1 MPYSMITAN
10 LVRPVRVLHV
20 SPEGASNR
28 PDVAA
33 TEEPLEVRVDGDPFA
48 VIMRTPGADRELA
61 AGFLFA
67 ERVLASASDIE
78 SIERDPESR
87 NAIDVRIGAARA
99 QALALRADHRRR
111 VVTSSSCGLCGRVT
125 IESLRVEA
133 PAIVADWIIPAAVI
147 AGLPDALR
155 RAQAV
160 FDETGG
166 LHGAGLFDRSGNL
179 EITAEDV
186 GRHNAVDK
194 LVGQMLLAGRLPL
207 DHSILFVSGRTSYE
221 IVQKA
226 FLAGIPVV
234 GAVSAPS
241 SLAVE
246 LAGESGI
253 TLLGFVR
260 GPAFNVY
267 SHAHRLAAADRNPVE
282 DRGVSKV

>member
-1 MPYSMITAN
+1 MPHDQPYSMMTAN

-20 SPEGASNR
+20 SPDGVASR

-33 TEEPLEVRVDGDPFA
+33 TEEPMEVRIDGEPFA
-48 VIMRTPGADRELA
+48 VIMRTPGSDRELA

-67 ERVLASASDIE
+67 ERVILAGGDVV
-78 SIERDPESR
+78 SIERDADSR
-87 NAIDVRIGAARA
+87 NVMDVRIGADRARN
-99 QALALRADHRRR
+99 LASRSDARRR
-111 VVTSSSCGLCGRVT
+111 VVMNSSCGLCGRVT
-125 IESLRVEA
+125 IDSLRVES
-133 PAIVADWIIPAAVI
+133 PDIVADWNVSAAVI
-147 AGLPDALR
+147 GGLADALR

-160 FDETGG
+160 FNETGG
-166 LHGAGLFDRSGNL
+166 LHAAGLFNRSGAL
-179 EITAEDV
+179 EVVAEDV

-194 LVGQMLLAGRLPL
+194 VVGRMLLEERLPL
-207 DHSILFVSGRTSYE
+207 GESILFVSGRTSYE

-246 LAGESGI
+246 LAEDVGI

-267 SHAHRLAAADRNPVE
+267 SHGHRLAR
-282 DRGVSKV
+282 

>member
-1 MPYSMITAN
+1 MPHDQPYSMMTAN

-20 SPEGASNR
+20 SPDGVASR

-33 TEEPLEVRVDGDPFA
+33 TEEPMEVRIDGEPFA
-48 VIMRTPGADRELA
+48 VIMRTPGSDRELA

-67 ERVLASASDIE
+67 ERVILSGSDVI
-78 SIERDPESR
+78 SIERDADSR
-87 NAIDVRIGAARA
+87 NVMDVRIGADRARN
-99 QALALRADHRRR
+99 LASRSDARRR
-111 VVTSSSCGLCGRVT
+111 VVMNSSCGLCGRVT
-125 IESLRVEA
+125 IDSLRVES
-133 PAIVADWIIPAAVI
+133 PDIVADWNVSAAVI
-147 AGLPDALR
+147 GGLADALR

-160 FDETGG
+160 FNETGG
-166 LHGAGLFDRSGNL
+166 LHAAGLFNRSGAL
-179 EITAEDV
+179 EVVAEDV

-194 LVGQMLLAGRLPL
+194 VVGRMLLEERLPL
-207 DHSILFVSGRTSYE
+207 GESILFVSGRTSYE

-246 LAGESGI
+246 LAEDVGI

-267 SHAHRLAAADRNPVE
+267 SHGHRLAR
-282 DRGVSKV
+282 

>member
-1 MPYSMITAN
+1 MPHDQPYSMMTAN

-20 SPEGASNR
+20 SAEGSSSR

-33 TEEPLEVRVDGDPFA
+33 TEEPMEVRIDGEPFS
-48 VIMRTPGADRELA
+48 VIMRTPGSDRELA

-67 ERVLASASDIE
+67 ERVVLAAGDIV
-78 SIERDPESR
+78 SIDRDAESR
-87 NAIDVRIGAARA
+87 NVMHVRIVDARA
-99 QALALRADHRRR
+99 RDLASRADARRK
-111 VVTSSSCGLCGRVT
+111 VVTNSSCGLCGRVT
-125 IESLRVEA
+125 IDSLRVDA
-133 PAIVADWIIPAAVI
+133 PDIEADWSISAEMIG
-147 AGLPDALR
+147 GLADALR

-160 FDETGG
+160 FNETGG
-166 LHGAGLFDRSGNL
+166 LHAAGLFTPSGVL
-179 EITAEDV
+179 EAVAEDV

-194 LVGQMLLAGRLPL
+194 VVGRMLFEERVPL
-207 DHSILFVSGRTSYE
+207 SESILFVSGRTSYE

-246 LAGESGI
+246 LAEDVGI

-260 GPAFNVY
+260 GRSFNVY
-267 SHAHRLAAADRNPVE
+267 SHGHRLA
-282 DRGVSKV
+282 RGGV

>member
-1 MPYSMITAN
+1 MPHDQPFSMMTAN

-20 SPEGASNR
+20 SPEGASSR

-33 TEEPLEVRVDGDPFA
+33 TEEPMEVRIDGDPFA
-48 VIMRTPGADRELA
+48 VIMRTPGSDRELA
-61 AGFLFA
+61 AGFLLA
-67 ERVLASASDIE
+67 ERVIQSAADIV
-78 SIERDPESR
+78 SIERDAEAR
-87 NAIDVRIGAARA
+87 NVMNVRISDARA
-99 QALALRADHRRR
+99 RDLASRGDARRR
-111 VVTSSSCGLCGRVT
+111 VVMNSSCGLCGRVT
-125 IESLRVEA
+125 IDSLRVEA
-133 PAIVADWIIPAAVI
+133 PDIVAEWSISAAVI
-147 AGLPDALR
+147 RGLADALR

-160 FDETGG
+160 FNETGG
-166 LHGAGLFDRSGNL
+166 LHAAGLFNRSGTL
-179 EITAEDV
+179 DVAAEDV

-194 LVGQMLLAGRLPL
+194 VVGRMLLDERLPL
-207 DHSILFVSGRTSYE
+207 AESILFVSGRTSYE

-246 LAGESGI
+246 LAQDVGI

-267 SHAHRLAAADRNPVE
+267 SHGHRVA
-282 DRGVSKV
+282 S